1 MFDGIYTPG
10 CVCSY
15 CNASPGLDY
24 PPYFEDKDRS
34 IHIISFTLANSFIPS
49 KDPIVLGPA
58 EIVILAGFN
67 FVVFQQTVCLDTR
80 APMLIAPDNT

>member
-15 CNASPGLDY
+15 WQRQPGSRLPALLRRQGQIKSY
-24 PPYFEDKDRS
+24 HLLHSRQLLHS
-34 IHIISFTLANSFIPS
+34 R
-49 KDPIVLGPA
+49 DPIVL

-67 FVVFQQTVCLDTR
+67 FVVFQQAVWIQGHQC
-80 APMLIAPDNT
+80 